1 MTARWL
7 PVVRGKRM
15 HIRLSSVTI
24 SARMGHLFVDAELSW
39 KRTARVR
46 VLVDTGAT
54 HSVLPSD
61 LADRLGVVRSPRP
74 IRVELADGS
83 HRSMRVGTVL
93 VRLLGREAGDTA
105 LIARRGAEAV
115 LGVEA
120 LEALGLTVDPRS
132 RRLKPS
138 RARAVLLVSTRRAR
152 R

>member
-1 MTARWL
+1 MPA
-7 PVVRGKRM
+7 
-15 HIRLSSVTI
+15 
-24 SARMGHLFVDAELSW
+24 MGHVFVEAELSW
-39 KRTARVR
+39 KRAARVR
-46 VLVDTGAT
+46 VLVDRGAT

-61 LADRLGVVRSPRP
+61 LADRLGVVRSPRS

-83 HRSMRVGTVL
+83 HRSMRVGAVL

-105 LIARRGAEAV
+105 LIARRGAEPV

-132 RRLKPS
+132 RKLKPS
-138 RARAVLLVSTRRAR
+138 RAHAVLLVGTRPPR

>member
-1 MTARWL
+1 VFA
-7 PVVRGKRM
+7 
-15 HIRLSSVTI
+15 
-24 SARMGHLFVDAELSW
+24 DAKLSW

-54 HSVLPSD
+54 HSVIPSD

-83 HRSMRVGTVL
+83 HRSMRIGTVV
-93 VRLLGREAGDTA
+93 VRLLGREAGGTA
-105 LIARRGAEAV
+105 LIARRGAEPV

-120 LEALGLTVDPRS
+120 LEALGLTVDPRT
-132 RRLKPS
+132 RKLKPT
-138 RARAVLLVSTRRAR
+138 RARGVLLVSARPAR

>member
-1 MTARWL
+1 MSRSQL
-7 PVVRGKRM
+7 RGGV
-15 HIRLSSVTI
+15 SFVTMP
-24 SARMGHLFVDAELSW
+24 AMGHDFVEAELSW
-39 KRTARVR
+39 KRAARVR

-61 LADRLGVVRSPRP
+61 LATRLGVVASPRP

-83 HRSMRVGTVL
+83 HRSMRVGAVL

-105 LIARRGAEAV
+105 LIARRGAEPV

-132 RRLKPS
+132 RKLKPT
-138 RARAVLLVSTRRAR
+138 RARAVLLVSTRPTR

>member
-1 MTARWL
+1 
-7 PVVRGKRM
+7 
-15 HIRLSSVTI
+15 
-24 SARMGHLFVDAELSW
+24 MGHVFVDAELSW
-39 KRTARVR
+39 KRRARIR
-46 VLVDTGAT
+46 VLVDAGAT

-61 LADRLGVVRSPRP
+61 LAERLGVVQSPRR

-93 VRLLGREAGDTA
+93 IRLLGREAGDAA
-105 LIARRGAEAV
+105 LIARRGAEPV

-132 RRLKPS
+132 RKLKPT
-138 RARAVLLVSTRRAR
+138 RARGVLLVSARPAR

>member
-1 MTARWL
+1 
-7 PVVRGKRM
+7 
-15 HIRLSSVTI
+15 
-24 SARMGHLFVDAELSW
+24 MGHIFTEAELSW

-61 LADRLGVVRSPRP
+61 LADHLGVVRSPRP

-83 HRSMRVGTVL
+83 HRSMRVGTVI

-105 LIARRGAEAV
+105 LVARREAEPV

-132 RRLKPS
+132 RKLKPT
-138 RARAVLLVSTRRAR
+138 RARGVLLVSTRAAR

>member
-1 MTARWL
+1 MHVGHI
-7 PVVRGKRM
+7 VVE
-15 HIRLSSVTI
+15 
-24 SARMGHLFVDAELSW
+24 AELSW
-39 KRTARVR
+39 KRAARVR

-61 LADRLGVVRSPRP
+61 LAARLGVVASPRP

-83 HRSMRVGTVL
+83 HRSMRVGAVL

-105 LIARRGAEAV
+105 LIARRGAEPV

-132 RRLKPS
+132 RKLKPT
-138 RARAVLLVSTRRAR
+138 RARAVLLVSTRPTR

>member
-1 MTARWL
+1 
-7 PVVRGKRM
+7 
-15 HIRLSSVTI
+15 
-24 SARMGHLFVDAELSW
+24 MGHVFVDAQLSW
-39 KRTARVR
+39 KRSARVR

-74 IRVELADGS
+74 IRVELAGGS

-105 LIARRGAEAV
+105 LIARPGAEAV

-132 RRLKPS
+132 RKLKPS
-138 RARAVLLVSTRRAR
+138 RARAVLLVSTRPAR

>member
-1 MTARWL
+1 MHVGHI
-7 PVVRGKRM
+7 VVE
-15 HIRLSSVTI
+15 
-24 SARMGHLFVDAELSW
+24 AELSW
-39 KRTARVR
+39 KRAARVR

-61 LADRLGVVRSPRP
+61 LAARLGVVASPRP

-83 HRSMRVGTVL
+83 HRSMRVGAVL

-105 LIARRGAEAV
+105 LIARRGAEPV

-132 RRLKPS
+132 RKLRPK
-138 RARAVLLVSTRRAR
+138 RARAVLLVSTRPTR

>member
-1 MTARWL
+1 
-7 PVVRGKRM
+7 V
-15 HIRLSSVTI
+15 
-24 SARMGHLFVDAELSW
+24 GHVFVDAELSW
-39 KRTARVR
+39 KRAARVR

-83 HRSMRVGTVL
+83 HRFMRVGAVL

-105 LIARRGAEAV
+105 LIARRGAEPV

-132 RRLKPS
+132 RKLKPM
-138 RARAVLLVSTRRAR
+138 RARGVLLVSARSPRRSPSG
-152 R
+152 

>member
-1 MTARWL
+1 LAHRR
-7 PVVRGKRM
+7 P
-15 HIRLSSVTI
+15 SVTI
-24 SARMGHLFVDAELSW
+24 AMHVGHIVVEAELSW
-39 KRTARVR
+39 KRAARVR

-61 LADRLGVVRSPRP
+61 LAARLGVVASPRP

-83 HRSMRVGTVL
+83 HRSMRVGAVL

-105 LIARRGAEAV
+105 LIARRGAEPV
-115 LGVEA
+115 LGVET

-132 RRLKPS
+132 RKLKPM
-138 RARAVLLVSTRRAR
+138 RARAVLLVSTRPTR